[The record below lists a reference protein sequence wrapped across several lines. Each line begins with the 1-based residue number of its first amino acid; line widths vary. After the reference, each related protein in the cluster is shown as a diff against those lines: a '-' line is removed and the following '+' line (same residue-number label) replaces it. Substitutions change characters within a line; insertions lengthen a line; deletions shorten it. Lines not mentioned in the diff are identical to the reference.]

1 MSTSTPEQPHINKPV
16 YSEEIDLFELVQSLW
31 QEKILIIIIT
41 AVFTALTVIYA
52 LTATPIYQA
61 HSSLIS
67 PPAAAIQGYN
77 QGRIEAFRNVNKKD
91 DKDTEYSM
99 AKALTVDDVYKTFKK
114 NLTSLRLR
122 TAFFEE
128 VYLPSL
134 TVEEQK
140 RNRDALLKRFNQ
152 VLIVKQGAAN
162 TNPELYTVTVELN
175 DPVAAAEWVQD
186 YIERA
191 IAATKLELR
200 NTIEA
205 EQKVRVNALSIQKKA
220 LLDTAKQERED
231 QVKLLK
237 EALYIAES
245 IDLEG
250 ASPLSDKA
258 SLGGNR
264 YIDNDLIYTRGAKTL
279 RAQLAVLEKRSNDEA
294 FINGFRELNTQL
306 EILQNYTLDD
316 SNVAVVDIDEAAEV
330 PATPIK
336 PNKKL
341 IVAVGVVLGGM
352 LGVFA
357 ALIRS
362 MIRRR
367 KSVSAQ

>member
-1 MSTSTPEQPHINKPV
+1 MSSSSMPNQPSSQPG
-16 YSEEIDLFELVQSLW
+16 YSGEIDLFELFQSLW
-31 QEKILIIIIT
+31 EEKIVIVLVT
-41 AVFTALTVIYA
+41 AVLTALAVIYA

-162 TNPELYTVTVELN
+162 ANPELYTVTVEL
-175 DPVAAAEWVQD
+175 DAPEVAAEWVQD

-205 EQKVRVNALSIQKKA
+205 EQKVRMNALSIQKKA

-245 IDLEG
+245 IDLED

-279 RAQLAVLEKRSNDEA
+279 RAQLAVLEKRSSDEA

-306 EILQNYTLDD
+306 EILQAYALDD

-330 PATPIK
+330 PSTPIK

-341 IVAVGVVLGGM
+341 IVAVGIVLGGM

-362 MIRRR
+362 MIRKR
-367 KSVSAQ
+367 KNAV